1 MAFCAT
7 IGGSRI
13 SDLINTFETKN
24 VYKAESSWN
33 GMNTKQKM
41 FEDIEPLENPLP
53 DWERDW
59 ERQFLKLTVIEDMK
73 ENAMDWSILS
83 DRSNDDDFGQ
93 EKVTK
98 TIDDQEKVTKTID
111 DFDQQRATETIDDT
125 RSTDTTIAVSNQF
138 TISSQIPDVTESTIS
153 DQSTLSS
160 HSHDVATSAISD
172 QSTISSHS
180 HDVVES
186 AISDQSTISLPWQI
200 VMDKSDLTNII
211 KRVHQPDKKSLV
223 AKPQVRPKMFSER
236 PRRPT
241 MKMSR
246 RNEKQFNLF
255 VERLRKGREDRS
267 LHKKRG

>member
-1 MAFCAT
+1 MAFAT
-7 IGGSRI
+7 TAEAFGRCTSIGGSRI

-24 VYKAESSWN
+24 AYKAESSWN
-33 GMNTKQKM
+33 KLNTKEKM

-59 ERQFLKLTVIEDMK
+59 ERKLFKTAIIEDMK
-73 ENAMDWSILS
+73 EDVTDWSILS
-83 DRSNDDDFGQ
+83 DRSNNDDFGQ

-111 DFDQQRATETIDDT
+111 DFDQQSVTETIGHT
-125 RSTDTTIAVSNQF
+125 ISTDSTIAVSNQF
-138 TISSQIPDVTESTIS
+138 TISSHSHDVATSAIS

-172 QSTISSHS
+172 QSTIS
-180 HDVVES
+180 
-186 AISDQSTISLPWQI
+186 LPCQI

-211 KRVHQPDKKSLV
+211 KRVHRPDKKSLV
-223 AKPQVRPKMFSER
+223 AKPQVRPKMLSSER
-236 PRRPT
+236 PRPPT

-246 RNEKQFNLF
+246 RNEKQFVLF
-255 VERLRKGREDRS
+255 VERMRKGRKYRS

>member
-1 MAFCAT
+1 MPFATTAEAFGRCT
-7 IGGSRI
+7 SIGGSRI

-24 VYKAESSWN
+24 AYKAESSSN

-41 FEDIEPLENPLP
+41 FEDIEPLEIPLP

-59 ERQFLKLTVIEDMK
+59 ERQFLKFTVIEEMK
-73 ENAMDWSILS
+73 EDVTDLSILS
-83 DRSNDDDFGQ
+83 DRSNNDDFGQ

-111 DFDQQRATETIDDT
+111 DFDQQRATETINDT

-138 TISSQIPDVTESTIS
+138 TISSQNHDVAESTIS
-153 DQSTLSS
+153 DQSTISS

-172 QSTISSHS
+172 QP
-180 HDVVES
+180 
-186 AISDQSTISLPWQI
+186 TISLPCQI
-200 VMDKSDLTNII
+200 VMDKSNLANII
-211 KRVHQPDKKSLV
+211 KRVHQPDKKSFV

-236 PRRPT
+236 PRPPT